1 MHKDQKEELERLEAA
16 LMEMD
21 QPEEPEEEDMDQW
34 LEDLFADEEDDCV
47 ESYDVYNTDDTD
59 VELEEYSQDVHEGRR
74 GGGCLIPI
82 LLFLT
87 LVLCALVGFMLWKMG
102 VIG

>member
-21 QPEEPEEEDMDQW
+21 QPEPEEDMDQW
-34 LEDLFADEEDDCV
+34 LEDLFDDEEDYV
-47 ESYDVYNTDDTD
+47 ESYNVYTTDDAD
-59 VELEEYSQDVHEGRR
+59 VELDESSQDVHEGRR
-74 GGGCLIPI
+74 GGGCLVPL

-87 LVLCALVGFMLWKMG
+87 LVLCALVGF
-102 VIG
+102 